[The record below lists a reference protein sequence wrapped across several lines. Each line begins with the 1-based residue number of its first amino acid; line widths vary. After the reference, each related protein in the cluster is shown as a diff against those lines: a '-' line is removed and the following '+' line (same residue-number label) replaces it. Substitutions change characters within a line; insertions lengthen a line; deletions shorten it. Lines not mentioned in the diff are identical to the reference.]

1 MLPDGT
7 MVTGSPGVL
16 TTFFPENLQAKEP
29 APPVALS
36 AVQVNGRDTAVFFEK
51 SPLLPYQSTLMF
63 SYAALSFGNA
73 AQNQYVYM
81 LSGAEDKWSMPVHQ
95 TSVTFAK
102 LPAGNYTFLVKGC
115 NSDGVWNPEPVSFS
129 FRIEAPF
136 YLKAWFI
143 ALCVLAGAAAIT
155 AIYRYRLA
163 QALRVEQL
171 RTRLATDLHDDVGA
185 TLSAISMYSEALKK
199 QVDQPQLAKLLGK
212 IGDDSREMVRA
223 MGDLV
228 WAINPKNDG
237 GDRLLQRMENFAADL
252 CAVKGVTFSFQSDPK
267 MNNLSIGIETRR
279 NIFLIFKE
287 AINNALKYSGCTQLN
302 VQVFLEGNKLFMR
315 VEDNGTGFDVSAQ
328 ANGNGI
334 TNMHA
339 RAAEIG
345 GRLNVLSPV
354 AGGGCA
360 INLQCPL

>member
-1 MLPDGT
+1 
-7 MVTGSPGVL
+7 
-16 TTFFPENLQAKEP
+16 
-29 APPVALS
+29 
-36 AVQVNGRDTAVFFEK
+36 
-51 SPLLPYQSTLMF
+51 MF

-73 AQNQYVYM
+73 AQNQYAYM
-81 LSGAEDKWSMPVHQ
+81 LKGAEDTWSQAVHH

-102 LPAGNYTFLVKGC
+102 LPAGNYTFLVKGS

-143 ALCVLAGAAAIT
+143 ALCIVAAGGAIT

-199 QVDQPQLAKLLGK
+199 HVEQPQLAKLLGK

-287 AINNALKYSGCTQLN
+287 AVNNALKYSGCTQLK
-302 VQVFLEGNKLFMR
+302 VETFLEGSKLLLR
-315 VEDNGTGFDVSAQ
+315 VEDNGTGFDMSVHG
-328 ANGNGI
+328 NGNGLV
-334 TNMHA
+334 NMQT

-345 GRLNVLSPV
+345 GRLNILSPA
-354 AGGGCA
+354 AGGGCT
-360 INLQCPL
+360 IVLQCPL